1 METIYTIDLGGKLM
15 KNEEISNVLIL
26 GAGTMGLQIGLLCA
40 VSGFN
45 VIIYDAFDQALE
57 KAAAR
62 LQKLAENLV
71 TKGRLQQEKADAGLL
86 RIRFSGNPETAGKDA
101 DLVSESVPEN
111 PALKQEVFSQ
121 FNKICPEHTIFTT
134 NSSTLVPSMIA
145 GGTGRPDRF
154 AALHFHDC
162 SLTNVV
168 DVMPHPKTSAKTLE
182 TILAFCQAIDQ
193 YPIVL
198 KKEQHGYVFNTML
211 TELLGSAL
219 SLASREVAAPEDI
232 DRAWMGIMKTAVG
245 PFGIMD
251 SVGLETVYK
260 ITDYWARKTND
271 PKRKSNAAYL
281 KKFVEKGCLGVKTG
295 EGFYKYPGPDF
306 LKPDFMK
313 GIR

>member
-1 METIYTIDLGGKLM
+1 M
-15 KNEEISNVLIL
+15 KNDEISNVLIL

-40 VSGFN
+40 VSGFK
-45 VIIYDAFDQALE
+45 VIIYDPFEQALE
-57 KAAAR
+57 EAGSR
-62 LQKLAENLV
+62 LKKLAGELV
-71 TKGRLQQEKADAGLL
+71 SKGRLEQEKADTGLL
-86 RIRFSGNPETAGKDA
+86 RIRFSGDPETAGKDA
-101 DLVSESVPEN
+101 DLVSESVPED
-111 PALKQEVFSQ
+111 PVLKQEVFSQ
-121 FNKICPEHTIFTT
+121 FNKICPEYTIFTT

-145 GGTGRPDRF
+145 EATGRSDRF

-193 YPIVL
+193 YPIEL

-219 SLASREVAAPEDI
+219 SLASREVASPEDI

-271 PKRKSNAAYL
+271 PKRKGNAAYL
-281 KKFVEKGCLGVKTG
+281 KKIVEKGCLGVKTG
-295 EGFYKYPGPDF
+295 KGFYKYPAPAF

>member
-1 METIYTIDLGGKLM
+1 M
-15 KNEEISNVLIL
+15 KENKINNVLIL

-45 VIIYDAFDQALE
+45 VIIYDAFDQVLE
-57 KAAAR
+57 KAGLR
-62 LQKLAENLV
+62 LKKLAGDLAN
-71 TKGRLQQEKADAGLL
+71 KGRLEQEKVDAGLL
-86 RIRFSGNPETAGKDA
+86 RLSFTSDPETAGKEA
-101 DLVSESVPEN
+101 DLISESIPED
-111 PALKQEVFSQ
+111 PALKQQVFSQ
-121 FNKICPEHTIFTT
+121 FDKICPEHTIFTT

-145 GGTGRPDRF
+145 EATGRPDRF

-162 SLTNVV
+162 SITNVV
-168 DVMPHPKTSAKTLE
+168 DVMPHLKTSPE
-182 TILAFCQAIDQ
+182 TMESVLAFCQAIDQ

-198 KKEQHGYVFNTML
+198 KKEQPGYVFNTML

-219 SLASREVAAPEDI
+219 SLASKGVASPEDI

-260 ITDYWARKTND
+260 ITDYWARKMND
-271 PKRKSNAAYL
+271 PKRIVNAAYL
-281 KKFVEKGCLGVKTG
+281 KEFVEKGYLGVKTG
-295 EGFYKYPGPDF
+295 QGFYKYPGPAF

>member
-1 METIYTIDLGGKLM
+1 M
-15 KNEEISNVLIL
+15 KENKINNVLIL

-40 VSGFN
+40 ASGFN
-45 VIIYDAFDQALE
+45 VIIYDAFDQVFE
-57 KAAAR
+57 KAGLR
-62 LQKLAENLV
+62 LKKLAGDLV
-71 TKGRLQQEKADAGLL
+71 DKGRLEQEKVDAGLL
-86 RIRFSGNPETAGKDA
+86 RLSFTSDPETAGKEA
-101 DLVSESVPEN
+101 DLISESIPED
-111 PALKQEVFSQ
+111 PALKQQVFSQ
-121 FNKICPEHTIFTT
+121 FDKICPDHTIFTT

-145 GGTGRPDRF
+145 EATGRPDRF

-162 SLTNVV
+162 SITNVV
-168 DVMPHPKTSAKTLE
+168 DVMPHLKTSPE
-182 TILAFCQAIDQ
+182 TMESVLAFCQAIDQ

-198 KKEQHGYVFNTML
+198 KKEQPGYVFNTML

-219 SLASREVAAPEDI
+219 SLASKGVASPEDI

-260 ITDYWARKTND
+260 ITDYWARKSND

-281 KKFVEKGCLGVKTG
+281 KKFVEKGYLGVKTG
-295 EGFYKYPGPDF
+295 KGFYEYPDPAF